1 MTLQSDI
8 SAPRERSLRR
18 VRTSAEISPDERH
31 EADMIELRCLML
43 CAAVLERVQGVL
55 KKQFP
60 FIRGTYCVSRSHS
73 KITRP

>member
-18 VRTSAEISPDERH
+18 VRTSAELSPDERH

-55 KKQFP
+55 KNNSLSFVVLTVFP
-60 FIRGTYCVSRSHS
+60 AAIRR
-73 KITRP
+73 